1 MAAVKTWVKRY
12 RFFLLMLLV
21 CLTLLLLAPETGEK
35 AFRLTGDNLLQM
47 ASVLPPIFIL
57 LGLLEVW
64 VPRET
69 MVRYMGEGSGLRG
82 AMLAFLMGSAAAGP
96 LYAAFPVAAVLL
108 KKGAKIRNV
117 FLFIGAWATTKI
129 PLLLF
134 ETASLGARYMLLR
147 FVLDAAGIT
156 LIAFTLERSL
166 RKEDVRQ
173 LMQTVEQGSGSE

>member
-1 MAAVKTWVKRY
+1 MAAVKTWAKRY
-12 RFFLLMLLV
+12 RFFLLMLLM
-21 CLTLLLLAPETGEK
+21 CLTLLLVAPETGSR

-57 LGLLEVW
+57 LGLLDVW

-82 AMLAFLMGSAAAGP
+82 AALAFLLGSAAAGP
-96 LYAAFPVAAVLL
+96 LYAAFPVAVMLL

-117 FLFIGAWATTKI
+117 LLFIGAWATTKI

-134 ETASLGARYMLLR
+134 EAASLGARYMLLR
-147 FVLDAAGIT
+147 FALDAVGIT
-156 LIAFTLERSL
+156 LIAFTLEKSL
-166 RKEDVRQ
+166 HKEDVQQ
-173 LMQTVEQGSGSE
+173 LIQTVEQANGAE